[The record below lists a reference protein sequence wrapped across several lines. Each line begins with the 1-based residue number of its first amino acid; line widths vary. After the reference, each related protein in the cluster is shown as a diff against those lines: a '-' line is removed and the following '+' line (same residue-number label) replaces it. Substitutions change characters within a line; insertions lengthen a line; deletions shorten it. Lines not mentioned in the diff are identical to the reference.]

1 MTTMCDPSIPLT
13 VIEWEEW
20 GNPNESKYHDYI
32 KSYSPIDN
40 VQSASSSEEKDGVD
54 KCGVADYPAL
64 LITAG
69 LHDPRVAYW
78 EPAKWMATM
87 RHVLAESGSG
97 DKPEPVLLLKTDLTS
112 GHFSA
117 SDRYKWLKERS
128 FDYAFVLDVL
138 GLMDGSPKL

>member
-1 MTTMCDPSIPLT
+1 M
-13 VIEWEEW
+13 IEWEDW
-20 GNPNESKYHDYI
+20 GNPNEPKYHDYI
-32 KSYSPIDN
+32 LSYSPIDN
-40 VQSASSSEEKDGVD
+40 LCAESSTEIGQE
-54 KCGVADYPAL
+54 KCGVPDYPAI

-87 RHVLAESGSG
+87 RHIVAEADQGGEKSG
-97 DKPEPVLLLKTDLTS
+97 KEPLLLLKTDLTS

-128 FDYAFVLDVL
+128 FDYAFVLDQL
-138 GLMDGSPKL
+138 GLLSSQSKI